1 MGLVDKQS
9 ADFNEVTNSTNEDES
24 AKTEAVL
31 MKEEN
36 DDIHVSTSNDKQAQ
50 ICKENKAP
58 ECNSSSVET
67 KILFDKY
74 QFALY
79 NKYCDTYFHN
89 AVEKYKYAALN
100 AMYEE
105 PPESSESYSD
115 EFYESDSDIEVTICI
130 RTLRM

>member
-9 ADFNEVTNSTNEDES
+9 ADFNEVTNSTDEVES
-24 AKTEAVL
+24 AKTESAL

-36 DDIHVSTSNDKQAQ
+36 YDKHVSTSNDKQAQ

-58 ECNSSSVET
+58 ECNSSYVKT
-67 KILFDKY
+67 KFLFDKY
-74 QFALY
+74 QVALH
-79 NKYCDTYFHN
+79 KKFCDTYFHN
-89 AVEKYKYAALN
+89 EAEKIKVAALN

-105 PPESSESYSD
+105 PPESSKSYSD